1 MDYSQSFGRS
11 VFGVIGVASGG
22 NGGRCLY
29 KLDRG
34 GYCSGGNV
42 AENVVASG
50 AEAEV
55 TAAGGGRN

>member
-1 MDYSQSFGRS
+1 MLGDGR
-11 VFGVIGVASGG
+11 IGVASGG

>member
-1 MDYSQSFGRS
+1 MLGDGR
-11 VFGVIGVASGG
+11 IGVASGG
-22 NGGRCLY
+22 NRGRCLY

-34 GYCSGGNV
+34 GYCSV